1 VWNDPKA
8 ELVDTALRIR
18 QELLVKFRGQLR
30 WLEQRRAREAKE
42 AAVVYRA
49 SGAGKGATGVAR
61 GAR

>member
-1 VWNDPKA
+1 
-8 ELVDTALRIR
+8 VDTALRIR